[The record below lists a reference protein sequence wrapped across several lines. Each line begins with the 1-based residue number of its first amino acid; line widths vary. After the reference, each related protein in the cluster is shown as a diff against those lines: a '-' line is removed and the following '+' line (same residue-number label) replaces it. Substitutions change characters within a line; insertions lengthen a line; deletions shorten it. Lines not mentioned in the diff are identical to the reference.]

1 MANFG
6 KWIGGGLGWALG
18 GPIGAVLGF
27 VFGSMFDGVTTV
39 KVEKLSGRKNTSPGD
54 FKVSLLMLIAAV
66 MRADDK
72 ILKTELDFVK
82 KFLITQFGIDEAQEM
97 MILLRDI
104 LKQPYNVKDVLQQIS
119 QYMDY
124 SSRLQMMHL
133 LFGVALADS
142 YAHPKEIE
150 IIQQIGYNLGIQS
163 NDFESIKAMFIK
175 DDFSAYKILEIT
187 PDANEEEIKKAYR
200 RMAMKYHPDKVN
212 HLGEDVK
219 KSASEKFKE
228 VNEAYQKIKKIRG
241 LV

>member
-6 KWIGGGLGWALG
+6 KLIGGGLGWALG

-27 VFGSMFDGVTTV
+27 IFGSMIDGVTSV
-39 KVEKLSGRKNTSPGD
+39 KIESVSRRIATTPGD
-54 FKVSLLMLIAAV
+54 FKVSLLMLIASV

-82 KFLITQFGIDEAQEM
+82 RFLITQFGLDEAQEM
-97 MILLRDI
+97 MLLLRDI
-104 LKQPYNVKDVLQQIS
+104 LKQQYNVVEVSQQIS
-119 QYMDY
+119 HHMDY

-133 LFGVALADS
+133 LFGVALSDG
-142 YAHPKEIE
+142 YAHPNEINV
-150 IIQQIGYNLGIQS
+150 IQQIGSSLGINQ

-175 DDFSAYKILEIT
+175 DDLSAYKILEIT

-212 HLGEDVK
+212 HLGEDIK